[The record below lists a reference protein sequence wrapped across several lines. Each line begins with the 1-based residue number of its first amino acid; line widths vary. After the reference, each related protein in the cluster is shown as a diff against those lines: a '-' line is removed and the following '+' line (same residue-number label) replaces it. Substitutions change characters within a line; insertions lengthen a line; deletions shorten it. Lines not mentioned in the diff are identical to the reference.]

1 MQLLKNNDIIRDV
14 WKNLDQKNDR
24 NSISC
29 DILEN
34 PGKNITSFLRMAEA
48 LCGDKKY
55 NEGYASKMFNKL
67 MEGKIQ

>member
-1 MQLLKNNDIIRDV
+1 M
-14 WKNLDQKNDR
+14 
-24 NSISC
+24 
-29 DILEN
+29 N

-67 MEGKIQ
+67 IEGKI